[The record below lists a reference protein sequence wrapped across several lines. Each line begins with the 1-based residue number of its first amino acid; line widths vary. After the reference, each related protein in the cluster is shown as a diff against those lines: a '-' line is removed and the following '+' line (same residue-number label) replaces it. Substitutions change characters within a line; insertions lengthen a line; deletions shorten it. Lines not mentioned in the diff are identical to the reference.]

1 MDKFQMISTLLC
13 ILLIG
18 HQVQAVINKP
28 TSQSSTTN
36 EEEKKEV
43 EAEDRISNSYG
54 APPDVGFNGPAPVYG
69 PPELTGDNRPPQI
82 FSPPPPERP
91 PQSYGPPSQS
101 YGPPSQNYGP
111 PPKMNYGPPIPQY
124 GPPKPQYGPP
134 KLNYGPPKP
143 QYGPPKQS
151 FGPPPPSGQFKLPKP
166 QYGPPS
172 KFNGPPFGSKPGHG
186 NGPIPVSLEAYGPP
200 NRKPVIPFGHQ
211 GNFGPGPQPQYGAP
225 FNNDLYGPPQPP
237 APGVPAPPTPP
248 DIKYDGWQPIAG
260 LVSSPNQQIH
270 PQENYLPPA
279 ENVPLVNFHD
289 SSNTNIPS
297 DSYGVPL
304 NNPDDHN
311 LKSSV
316 HQTSATAESHGL
328 PPPLLPEF
336 EPLHAGQGPG
346 NGGSNFDSL
355 KQFGSLEV
363 PNNQYG
369 APSANDDLKLLTSD
383 LQGLTLSGGSSA
395 HAEALSPPSDSY
407 GLPAEGSHG
416 TISSDDLS
424 LQQLPIAPSG
434 NYGPPNFPLA
444 PPLPSDSYGAPPS
457 SSFTS
462 NGPYQSS
469 KGFRGGAFSSG
480 FSSSQS
486 FGSFGGGFNRHF
498 SKNRGPPRP
507 VQLQGS
513 LIPPRN
519 RHPYKFREQVPSGL
533 ISNLNKY
540 LPPGP
545 NGDHIKPQKTY
556 GPPLAFDQQLPR
568 FNGHQSFGSGSHFSG
583 SFTSSKNFG
592 QMVAPNVNYGTP
604 LSFNDFNTPAPVP
617 TYGAPNFGPPSMFA
631 STSTGFGGNLY
642 NSVSNSLSNTYGTPV
657 INSHLTGGKG
667 DCFQQANGAIGYN
680 LPDVAGSNSLYDAP
694 VDGLAAPSVSHL
706 DLEQHNQQSGN
717 LKDSYGNPI
726 GGLLHDQTGAAINT
740 NQIHE
745 LPQQSNQ
752 IQHSFNSDTSF
763 LTAHGISA
771 EALTAAL
778 TEQGYGEAKHA
789 VNSNEVEASQFLRT
803 SEGHHALALAQQGLV
818 PEGND
823 GFQIQGSKGT
833 YTLQI
838 QAADGGL
845 GTENSDGSIRHEQVL
860 SNGLLQDILAAIEQ
874 QPNAGQIELQGPPLV
889 QPLEKVYGDLSHAA
903 TNNVASNQFDSN
915 VHNEEENKDLE
926 EMIAQATSRH
936 VEKSSSENT
945 EAHKDQIALFFNNK
959 NYEDSKKQ
967 ARSTLK
973 NEKQSENDNAKEKSS

>member
-28 TSQSSTTN
+28 TSQSSSVN

-54 APPDVGFNGPAPVYG
+54 PPDAGFNGPAPVYG
-69 PPELTGDNRPPQI
+69 PPELTGDQRPPQI

-91 PQSYGPPSQS
+91 PQSYGPPSQ
-101 YGPPSQNYGP
+101 NYGP
-111 PPKMNYGPPIPQY
+111 
-124 GPPKPQYGPP
+124 PP

-143 QYGPPKQS
+143 QYGPPKPQY
-151 FGPPPPSGQFKLPKP
+151 GPPKP
-166 QYGPPS
+166 QYGPPKPQYGPPKQS
-172 KFNGPPFGSKPGHG
+172 FRPPPPPGQFKHPKPQYGPPPKFNGPPFASKPLD
-186 NGPIPVSLEAYGPP
+186 NGPIPGSLEAYGPP
-200 NRKPVIPFGHQ
+200 NRKPVVPFGIGPQ
-211 GNFGPGPQPQYGAP
+211 GNFGPGPQYGAP
-225 FNNDLYGPPQPP
+225 FNSDLYGPPLPP
-237 APGVPAPPTPP
+237 PPGVPAPPTPP

-260 LVSSPNQQIH
+260 LVSSPNQQIQ
-270 PQENYLPPA
+270 PQDNYLPPA
-279 ENVPLVNFHD
+279 ENGPLVNFHD
-289 SSNTNIPS
+289 SANTNVPS

-304 NNPDDHN
+304 NNPDDHS
-311 LKSSV
+311 LKSVV
-316 HQTSATAESHGL
+316 HQSSASAENHGL
-328 PPPLLPEF
+328 PPPTLPEF

-346 NGGSNFDSL
+346 NAGGSFDSL
-355 KQFGSLEV
+355 KQFPELPS
-363 PNNQYG
+363 NQYG
-369 APSANDDLKLLTSD
+369 APTANDDLKILTSD
-383 LQGLTLSGGSSA
+383 LQGLTLSSGSSA
-395 HAEALSPPSDSY
+395 QETGALSPPSDSY
-407 GLPAEGSHG
+407 GLPAENQHGSL
-416 TISSDDLS
+416 SSDDLS
-424 LQQLPIAPSG
+424 LQQLPIVPSG
-434 NYGPPNFPLA
+434 SYGPPAAPSFPLA
-444 PPLPSDSYGAPPS
+444 PPLPSDSYGAPPA
-457 SSFTS
+457 SSFS
-462 NGPYQSS
+462 PNGPYQSS

-480 FSSSQS
+480 FSSSSSS

-507 VQLQGS
+507 VQLQGT

-519 RHPYKFREQVPSGL
+519 RHPYKFREPVPSGL

-540 LPPGP
+540 LPPG
-545 NGDHIKPQKTY
+545 DHIKPQKTY
-556 GPPLAFDQQLPR
+556 GPPLSFDQQLPR
-568 FNGHQSFGSGSHFSG
+568 FTGQQNFQGTGSHFSG
-583 SFTSSKNFG
+583 SFTSSKTFG
-592 QMVAPNVNYGTP
+592 HAPMVAPNVNYGTP

-680 LPDVAGSNSLYDAP
+680 LPDLGAPNSLYDSP
-694 VDGLAAPSVSHL
+694 IGGLAAPSVSHL
-706 DLEQHNQQSGN
+706 DLEQNTQQTGD
-717 LKDSYGNPI
+717 LKDSYGQPI
-726 GGLLHDQTGAAINT
+726 GGFQDQTGAAVNT
-740 NQIHE
+740 NHIHE
-745 LPQQSNQ
+745 LPQQSLNQ
-752 IQHSFNSDTSF
+752 NNFGSDTSF
-763 LTAHGISA
+763 LSANGLSA

-778 TEQGYGEAKHA
+778 TAQGYGESKNA
-789 VNSNEVEASQFLRT
+789 VLSSNEVDASQFLQT

-874 QPNAGQIELQGPPLV
+874 QQPNGGQIELQGPPLV

-903 TNNVASNQFDSN
+903 TNNVASRNQFDSSVLSEDDKN
-915 VHNEEENKDLE
+915 LE

-936 VEKSSSENT
+936 AEKASDVDE
-945 EAHKDQIALFFNNK
+945 HKDQIALFFNNK
-959 NYEDSKKQ
+959 NYEELKKQ
-967 ARSTLK
+967 VRSTLK
-973 NEKQSENDNAKEKSS
+973 DEKTQPEDANVEKRSS